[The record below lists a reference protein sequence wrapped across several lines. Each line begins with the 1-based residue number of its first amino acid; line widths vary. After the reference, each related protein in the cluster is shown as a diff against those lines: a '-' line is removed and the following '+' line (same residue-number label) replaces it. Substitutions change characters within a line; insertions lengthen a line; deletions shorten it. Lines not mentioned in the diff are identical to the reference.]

1 MKPCWH
7 SLRKSLYGTLQN
19 LTLDKLIEVF
29 WGAFESVDNP
39 IIQEEKPLEQEIADH
54 RAILLAVRRRAV
66 TLAKAA
72 LTQHFAHLQARIQ
85 RAMNALQATKQ
96 TSKTKE

>member
-85 RAMNALQATKQ
+85 RAMDALQAAKQ